1 MRALVSQRFRW
12 ARGAFAGYR
21 RARTRR
27 SARSTMTASTRS
39 FASYKAAPG
48 PPRARCRLQARHE
61 PTYALQQTTR
71 TNWMRYSITS
81 SASASSLSG
90 TARPSVCGLE
100 VDSRPRKCRG
110 AGGGGHALTGT
121 RRDATAALIL
131 GLLAAALLAQN
142 ADAQTKPDRW
152 SANYLMPACRN
163 WIAFAGDRQGIDEAL
178 CAGII
183 SGLAY
188 TVKFLPPDSSSCS
201 PQGVTTGEMVRV
213 VVAYIE
219 RRPERMH
226 EDFRRLVVEA
236 WHEAWPCM

>member
-1 MRALVSQRFRW
+1 MRSGRKN
-12 ARGAFAGYR
+12 ARGAVQKWRDAPLTKKAPYKPYAGKPPVRFCAGGAMKIASLPLR
-21 RARTRR
+21 RRKFITLLR
-27 SARSTMTASTRS
+27 SAAACSWGMPRPILRHKLRSRRCGRNCRS
-39 FASYKAAPG
+39 W
-48 PPRARCRLQARHE
+48 L
-61 PTYALQQTTR
+61 
-71 TNWMRYSITS
+71 
-81 SASASSLSG
+81 
-90 TARPSVCGLE
+90 
-100 VDSRPRKCRG
+100 
-110 AGGGGHALTGT
+110 GGGHALTGT
-121 RRDATAALIL
+121 RRDATAALVF

-163 WIAFAGDRQGIDEAL
+163 WITFAGDRQGIDEAL

-188 TVKFLPPDSSSCS
+188 TVKFLPPDSSSCT
-201 PQGVTTGEMVRV
+201 PEGVTIGEMVRV

-226 EDFRRLVVEA
+226 EDFRKLAVEA

>member
-1 MRALVSQRFRW
+1 
-12 ARGAFAGYR
+12 
-21 RARTRR
+21 
-27 SARSTMTASTRS
+27 
-39 FASYKAAPG
+39 
-48 PPRARCRLQARHE
+48 
-61 PTYALQQTTR
+61 
-71 TNWMRYSITS
+71 
-81 SASASSLSG
+81 
-90 TARPSVCGLE
+90 
-100 VDSRPRKCRG
+100 
-110 AGGGGHALTGT
+110 LTGT

-131 GLLAAALLAQN
+131 GLLAAAHLAQN

-163 WIAFAGDRQGIDEAL
+163 WITFAGDRQGIDEAL

-188 TVKFLPPDSSSCS
+188 TVKFLPPDSSSCT

-226 EDFRRLVVEA
+226 EDFRRLAIEA

>member
-1 MRALVSQRFRW
+1 
-12 ARGAFAGYR
+12 
-21 RARTRR
+21 
-27 SARSTMTASTRS
+27 
-39 FASYKAAPG
+39 
-48 PPRARCRLQARHE
+48 
-61 PTYALQQTTR
+61 
-71 TNWMRYSITS
+71 
-81 SASASSLSG
+81 
-90 TARPSVCGLE
+90 
-100 VDSRPRKCRG
+100 
-110 AGGGGHALTGT
+110 LTGT

-131 GLLAAALLAQN
+131 GLLPAALLAQN

-163 WIAFAGDRQGIDEAL
+163 WIAFAGDRQGIDEAM

-188 TVKFLPPDSSSCS
+188 TVKFLPPDSSSCR
-201 PQGVTTGEMVRV
+201 PEGVTIGEMVRV

-226 EDFRRLVVEA
+226 EDFRRLAVEA